1 VARLRPRPSAATTS
15 GRGIAGRLPWSLWL
29 ASTLLLAAAVPPA
42 LPIGISFRGF
52 IEAASYASVGAVV
65 ASRRPKN
72 PIGWL
77 FCALGLVIAFEFFGT
92 EYADVGRPGGFPV
105 RPEQQ
110 WLAWATHGTTEIS
123 IPLFV
128 FVLLLFPHGRLL
140 SPGWRVVGYLAAAA
154 GVVSAATTILLA
166 ASAGEL
172 PSSTGILS
180 SQAHDLLRGVLDS
193 YGGVMV
199 ALLVAS
205 TVCVI
210 LRQRRAVGDERQQL
224 KWFTYAV
231 AIVIA
236 TGVIGIVLTGGDAG
250 LALWVTP
257 AIPIAAGIAILRYRL
272 YDIDFIVNRTLVYA
286 ALSALLGTAYV
297 AGVFLLQQ
305 LLSPVT
311 EASSLAVA
319 GSTLFVAALFRPA
332 RSGIQEHID
341 RRFYRA
347 KYDAKATLEAFS
359 ARVQHEADLEKLTGE
374 LLSVVRETMQP
385 DGASLWLRETR
396 SMAVD
401 EQGPDRGPGGIP
413 VGSRS
418 TSSDT

>member
-1 VARLRPRPSAATTS
+1 MASA
-15 GRGIAGRLPWSLWL
+15 
-29 ASTLLLAAAVPPA
+29 LLLAVAVPLAFPM
-42 LPIGISFRGF
+42 GISLRGF
-52 IEAASYASVGAVV
+52 IEAATYASVGAVV
-65 ASRRPKN
+65 ASRHPKN

-77 FCALGLVIAFEFFGT
+77 FCALGFVIAFEFFGT
-92 EYADVGRPGGFPV
+92 EYADLGRPGGFPV
-105 RPEQQ
+105 RSEQQ

-140 SPGWRVVGYLAAAA
+140 SSGWRVVGYLAAAA
-154 GVVSAATTILLA
+154 GIVSVATNILLA
-166 ASAGEL
+166 ASAGQP
-172 PSSTGILS
+172 PSSTGLLS
-180 SQAHDLLRGVLDS
+180 SQAYDLLRTTLDL
-193 YGGVMV
+193 YAVVMG

-205 TVCVI
+205 TICVV

-236 TGVIGIVLTGGDAG
+236 VGVTGIVLTGGDAG

-257 AIPIAAGIAILRYRL
+257 AIPITAGIAILRYRL

-286 ALSALLGTAYV
+286 ALTALLGAAYV
-297 AGVFLLQQ
+297 TGVFLLQQ
-305 LLSPVT
+305 LLSPIT
-311 EASSLAVA
+311 ESSSLAVA
-319 GSTLFVAALFRPA
+319 GSTLFVAGIFRPA
-332 RSGIQEHID
+332 RSGIQGHID

-385 DGASLWLRETR
+385 DSASLWLRETGR
-396 SMAVD
+396 VAVD
-401 EQGPDRGPGGIP
+401 EPRPNRAPGGVP
-413 VGSRS
+413 VGPRP
-418 TSSDT
+418 TSSNT

>member
-1 VARLRPRPSAATTS
+1 M
-15 GRGIAGRLPWSLWL
+15 
-29 ASTLLLAAAVPPA
+29 
-42 LPIGISFRGF
+42 GISLRGF
-52 IEAASYASVGAVV
+52 IEAATYASVGAVV
-65 ASRRPKN
+65 ASRHPKN

-77 FCALGLVIAFEFFGT
+77 FCALGFVIAFEFFGT
-92 EYADVGRPGGFPV
+92 EYADVGRPGEFGV

-110 WLAWATHGTTEIS
+110 WLAWATYGTTAIS

-154 GVVSAATTILLA
+154 GVVMVATTILLA
-166 ASAGEL
+166 ASADQL
-172 PSSTGILS
+172 PSSTGLPS
-180 SQAHDLLRGVLDS
+180 SQAHDLLRAVLDS

-224 KWFTYAV
+224 KWFTYVV

-257 AIPIAAGIAILRYRL
+257 AIPITAGIAILRYRL
-272 YDIDFIVNRTLVYA
+272 YDIDLIVNRTLVYT
-286 ALSALLGTAYV
+286 ALTALLGAAYV
-297 AGVFLLQQ
+297 TGVFVLQQ
-305 LLSPVT
+305 LFSPIT
-311 EASSLAVA
+311 EESSLAVA
-319 GSTLFVAALFRPA
+319 GSTLFVAAIFRPA
-332 RSGIQEHID
+332 RSGIQEHIN

-401 EQGPDRGPGGIP
+401 EPGPDRAPRGVP